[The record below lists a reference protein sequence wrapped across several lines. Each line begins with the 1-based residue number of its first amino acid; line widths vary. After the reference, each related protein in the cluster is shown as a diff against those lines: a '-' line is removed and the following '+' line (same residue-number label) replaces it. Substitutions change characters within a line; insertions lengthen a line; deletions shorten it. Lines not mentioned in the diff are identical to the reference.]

1 MFLAKLSSRVGA
13 GRAKNGWFAGGAEE
27 KILSKRKANSFASI
41 FSLSKFFNI
50 IGVGK
55 FFFKKTR
62 PKESWDND
70 GFLTIVYLSH

>member
-27 KILSKRKANSFASI
+27 RFFQREKPIVLHQSQSFLTLCSRGGYI
-41 FSLSKFFNI
+41 
-50 IGVGK
+50 
-55 FFFKKTR
+55 FFFIKKTR

>member
-41 FSLSKFFNI
+41 FFQ
-50 IGVGK
+50 
-55 FFFKKTR
+55 
-62 PKESWDND
+62 
-70 GFLTIVYLSH
+70 

>member
-50 IGVGK
+50 IWVGK
-55 FFFKKTR
+55 FFLKKQDQKRAGITMV
-62 PKESWDND
+62 
-70 GFLTIVYLSH
+70 F